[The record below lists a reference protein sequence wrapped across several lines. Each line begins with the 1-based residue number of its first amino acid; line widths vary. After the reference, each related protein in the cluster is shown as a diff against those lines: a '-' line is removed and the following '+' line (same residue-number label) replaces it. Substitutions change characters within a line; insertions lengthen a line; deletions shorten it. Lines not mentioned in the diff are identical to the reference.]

1 MSDIDSSNRM
11 SSMTTGSIF
20 TNVTVIYSAEWLAS
34 DTERSGLDRADV
46 DVTLLTRVFEAS
58 LVAFVDAEEGVPI
71 TVLEDSAATTS
82 YDILIDGDHPSD
94 EISDQQLE
102 YNTEKALERFF
113 QLAAYWNEYR
123 DNIG

>member
-1 MSDIDSSNRM
+1 
-11 SSMTTGSIF
+11 MTLGSVF
-20 TNVTVIYSAEWLAS
+20 NNVTVIYNAEWLAN
-34 DTERSGLDRADV
+34 DTERSGLDRSDV
-46 DVTLLTRVFEAS
+46 DMALLIRVFETS

-71 TVLEDSAATTS
+71 TVLEDAAATTS
-82 YDILIDGDHPSD
+82 YDILIDGKHPSD
-94 EISDQQLE
+94 EVSDQQLE